1 MSKEQKV
8 IYEPHPV
15 SEERKREL
23 KGKGYKIL
31 DAAFKP
37 DDFENDEFDETE
49 ALEAISELNRE
60 LAIEN
65 SQLKEALAGSEKFAS
80 EIEAQKTQ
88 LSGMTQERD
97 ALAIKAAELEK
108 TVESLN
114 KTIADLESKNK
125 QKPAQ
130 EPKNTKPE
138 DQPKE

>member
-37 DDFENDEFDETE
+37 DGFENDEFDE
-49 ALEAISELNRE
+49 ADAFEAIHELNQE
-60 LAIEN
+60 LATEN
-65 SQLKEALAGSEKFAS
+65 SQLKEAALESEKLAT
-80 EIEAQKTQ
+80 EIETLKTQ
-88 LSGMTQERD
+88 LSGVTQERD
-97 ALAIKAAELEK
+97 ALVIKASELEK

-130 EPKNTKPE
+130 EPKNAKPE

>member
-15 SEERKREL
+15 TEERKREL

-37 DDFENDEFDETE
+37 DDFENDEYDETD
-49 ALEAISELNRE
+49 ALEAIHELNQE
-60 LAIEN
+60 LKDEN
-65 SQLKEALAGSEKFAS
+65 SRLKQVAEENEKLAAELEG
-80 EIEAQKTQ
+80 QKTQ
-88 LSGMTQERD
+88 LSNVTQERD
-97 ALAIKAAELEK
+97 ALAIKATELEK
-108 TVESLN
+108 TVEALN
-114 KTIADLESKNK
+114 KTISDLETKNK

-130 EPKNTKPE
+130 DPKNTKAE

>member
-37 DDFENDEFDETE
+37 EFFENDEFDETD
-49 ALEAISELNRE
+49 ALEAIHELNQE
-60 LAIEN
+60 LTNEN
-65 SQLKEALAGSEKFAS
+65 IRLKEVAVEKEKLAAELEG
-80 EIEAQKTQ
+80 QKEQ
-88 LSGMTQERD
+88 LSNLTQERD
-97 ALAIKAAELEK
+97 ALAIKATELEK
-108 TVESLN
+108 TVETLN
-114 KTIADLESKNK
+114 KTISDLESKNK

-130 EPKNTKPE
+130 DPKNTKAE

>member
-60 LAIEN
+60 LAVEN
-65 SQLKEALAGSEKFAS
+65 SQLKEALAGSEKLAS

-88 LSGMTQERD
+88 LSDVTQERD

-130 EPKNTKPE
+130 EPKNAKPE